1 MVDHDLA
8 SVQREKVGTA
18 PQDAGAFD
26 ADALSALERPIDEL
40 IEHERIKSLYRMAP
54 HQLVAGLAYGPL
66 FTWAMTYAAPFAAA
80 YWWLAARTAFG
91 LLRLWHV
98 RRFLRADPGPG
109 QIGRWHRTGLVL
121 LALDAASWAALAPVF
136 LGGRTGLEQAL
147 VLATQIGVTA
157 IGSMTLM
164 TSARAVSIFAVSMLL
179 PLMVMLPAGGDAAGL
194 ICGIGS
200 GLYLVLVLFEARRT
214 ERRWSELQRLR
225 FETARHAQQARGLQ
239 RLAEQASEAKSRFLA
254 TVSHE
259 LRTPLNGILGM
270 TQLALAELRDSKSRE
285 RLQTIL
291 GSAQHLRRLIG
302 DLVDLARIEAGKLD
316 LMPVPFCAITLMH
329 DVTQLLQPAAVGK
342 ALTLRVQ
349 PSGSLPKQ
357 VFADAARVRQV
368 LHNLVGNAVK
378 FSTAGTVSVAA
389 DWAAPVLRFVV
400 RDNGPGVPAAQRAT
414 IFDAFDQGARDAD
427 GGLGLGLTISRQLA
441 RAMGGDVVLL
451 DEPGPGAAFAFT
463 LRTDPDARVDR
474 IDLTHSLALPTLSAH
489 ALLVDDNAVNAEVAR
504 AMLEHLGLAVTTA
517 SDGEQ
522 ALALQRSRAFDLV
535 LMDCEMPVLDGLGAT
550 RRWREQ
556 EARDG
561 HTTHVPIVAL
571 TASAVQGDRERC
583 LAAGMD
589 DYIAKPFDL
598 SELAAV
604 LVRVLP
610 PR

>member
-1 MVDHDLA
+1 MVHHDPA
-8 SVQREKVGTA
+8 SVQRGRVGTPPLAAGTFA
-18 PQDAGAFD
+18 PVD
-26 ADALSALERPIDEL
+26 RPIDEL
-40 IEHERIKSLYRMAP
+40 IEHERIKALYAMAP
-54 HQLVAGLAYGPL
+54 PPLVAGLAYGPL
-66 FTWAMTYAAPFAAA
+66 FTWAMTFAAPFTAA

-91 LLRLWHV
+91 LLRLLHV
-98 RRFLRADPGPG
+98 HRFLRADPGPA
-109 QIGRWHRTGLVL
+109 QISRWHRTGLAML
-121 LALDAASWAALAPVF
+121 TLDAAGWAAMVPVF
-136 LGGRTGLEQAL
+136 LNRHSGLEQAL
-147 VLATQIGVTA
+147 VLATLTAVTA
-157 IGSMTLM
+157 LGAMTLFV
-164 TSARAVSIFAVSMLL
+164 SQRAVSIFVVCML
-179 PLMVMLPAGGDAAGL
+179 VPAMALLFTRGDGAGISGGAGCV
-194 ICGIGS
+194 I
-200 GLYLVLVLFEARRT
+200 YLVILLFEARRA
-214 ERRWSELQRLR
+214 EHRWVELQRLR
-225 FETARHAQQARGLQ
+225 FDNARYAHEARQLQ
-239 RLAEQASEAKSRFLA
+239 RAAEQASEAKSRFLA

-259 LRTPLNGILGM
+259 LRTPLNGIMGM
-270 TQLALAELRDSKSRE
+270 TQLALAELHDGPVRS

-316 LMPVPFCAITLMH
+316 LMPVPLCATALMH
-329 DVTQLLQPAAVGK
+329 DVTQLLQPAAAGK
-342 ALTLRVQ
+342 GLALRVQ
-349 PSGSLPKQ
+349 LSDTLPPQ

-378 FSTAGTVSVAA
+378 FSAAGTVSVAA

-400 RDNGPGVPAAQRAT
+400 RDHGPGVPATQRET

-427 GGLGLGLTISRQLA
+427 GGLGLGLTIARQLA

-463 LRTDPDARVDR
+463 LRADPEHR
-474 IDLTHSLALPTLSAH
+474 IGRSDLTHSLALPTFRAR

-504 AMLEHLGLAVTTA
+504 AMLERLGLTVTTA
-517 SDGEQ
+517 ADGEQ
-522 ALALQRSRAFDLV
+522 ALALRQRDPFDVV

-550 RRWREQ
+550 RRWREH

-561 HTTHVPIVAL
+561 SAAHVPIVAL

-589 DYIAKPFDL
+589 DYIAKPFEL
-598 SELAAV
+598 GELASV

>member
-1 MVDHDLA
+1 MVHHDPA
-8 SVQREKVGTA
+8 SVQRGRVDGAVLTA
-18 PQDAGAFD
+18 Q
-26 ADALSALERPIDEL
+26 ALTPVDQPIDEL
-40 IEHERIKSLYRMAP
+40 IEHERIKALYGMASP
-54 HQLVAGLAYGPL
+54 PLVAGLAYGPL
-66 FTWAMTYAAPFAAA
+66 FTWALTYTAPFAAA

-109 QIGRWHRTGLVL
+109 QIARWHHTGLAML
-121 LALDAASWAALAPVF
+121 TLDAAGWATLVPVF
-136 LGGRTGLEQAL
+136 LNRHSGLEQAL
-147 VLATQIGVTA
+147 VLGTLAAVTA
-157 IGSMTLM
+157 LGAMTLF
-164 TSARAVSIFAVSMLL
+164 TSGRAVSIFVVCMIVPPVVLL
-179 PLMVMLPAGGDAAGL
+179 FARGDGAGFSGGVGCL
-194 ICGIGS
+194 I
-200 GLYLVLVLFEARRT
+200 YATVLLFEARRA
-214 ERRWSELQRLR
+214 ERRWVELQRLR
-225 FETARHAQQARGLQ
+225 FDNARYAQQALQ
-239 RLAEQASEAKSRFLA
+239 LKQAAEQASEAKSRFLG

-259 LRTPLNGILGM
+259 LRTPLNGIMGM
-270 TQLALAELRDSKSRE
+270 TQLALAELHDNPVRV

-316 LMPVPFCAITLMH
+316 LMPVRFGATALMH
-329 DVTQLLQPAAVGK
+329 DVVQLLQPAAAGK
-342 ALTLRVQ
+342 ALTLQV
-349 PSGSLPKQ
+349 LPAGNLPPQ
-357 VFADAARVRQV
+357 VCADAARVRQV

-378 FSTAGTVSVAA
+378 FTAAGPVSITA

-400 RDNGPGVPAAQRAT
+400 RDSGPGVPAAQRAT
-414 IFDAFDQGARDAD
+414 IFEAFDQGARAAD

-463 LRTDPDARVDR
+463 LRTEPDRPLDRADLARD
-474 IDLTHSLALPTLSAH
+474 LALPTFRAR

-504 AMLEHLGLAVTTA
+504 AMLERMGLTVTIA
-517 SDGEQ
+517 ADGEQ
-522 ALALQRSRAFDLV
+522 ALALRERDPFDVV

-550 RRWREQ
+550 RRWRAH

-561 HTTHVPIVAL
+561 GAAHVPIVAL

-589 DYIAKPFDL
+589 DYIAKPFEL
-598 SELAAV
+598 SDLAAA